1 MASAKPK
8 VPEACADNLGMKN
21 VIPFPFDL
29 DMLEER
35 RTAASSAAEAVD
47 TSAAK
52 AELPEYDDVLDDFIR
67 DMLIE
72 VGEDPDDDSFE
83 TFEACIE
90 RLAARE
96 KRD

>member
-8 VPEACADNLGMKN
+8 VLEAGTDKPAMKN

-35 RTAASSAAEAVD
+35 RTAASSAGEAVN
-47 TSAAK
+47 TGSAK
-52 AELPEYDDVLDDFIR
+52 PELSAYDDVLDEFVR
-67 DMLIE
+67 DMLIDA
-72 VGEDPDDDSFE
+72 GEDPDDDSEESFIA
-83 TFEACIE
+83 FMDDV
-90 RLAARE
+90 AARK